1 MRLYL
6 TAWRDSQ
13 MLPTGFTGTCED
25 ADIAEL
31 ELRVGLLYALL
42 DSLGIDTAFGEDA
55 GDAEGEQ
62 PAQGYEDIDPPAIK
76 EVL

>member
-25 ADIAEL
+25 TNIAEL

-42 DSLGIDTAFGEDA
+42 DSLSIDTDISSEP
-55 GDAEGEQ
+55 GDVEGEQ